1 MQVVIIIRYHY
12 LRRKCPFVLS
22 NLDLTEKKLFSVK
35 TEIEFFKDER
45 KTREI
50 ENEVIKIAIPIE
62 KRKPYHII
70 MS

>member
-1 MQVVIIIRYHY
+1 MSICSVKSR
-12 LRRKCPFVLS
+12 F
-22 NLDLTEKKLFSVK
+22 DGKKLFSVE

-50 ENEVIKIAIPIE
+50 ENEVIKIAIPIG